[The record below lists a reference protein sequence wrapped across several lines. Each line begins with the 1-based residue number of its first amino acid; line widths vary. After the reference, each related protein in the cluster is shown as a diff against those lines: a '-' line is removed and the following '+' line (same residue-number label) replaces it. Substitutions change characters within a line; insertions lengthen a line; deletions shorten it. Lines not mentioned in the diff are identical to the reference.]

1 MGRLKI
7 RLKGDRIIW
16 ILVLCLAII
25 SLLAVFS
32 SSTFLANKAGVSKL
46 YILQEQLI
54 SVSIGFAALL
64 ICYLI
69 PMRFYRFTAFPL
81 FAITVV
87 MLVLLFIIPD
97 VRNEAARGIRLF
109 GRTIQVFEF
118 AKVGLILY
126 IAKAL
131 ELWQNSLTTYK
142 DFLLKILLPIGVVCI
157 MVMANSFS
165 SALLFGVISILLL
178 FFMNVNIKHLGITAG
193 IGILVVL
200 AMFGIYSLFFSNKGQ
215 AESEKTGSVAKVF
228 NRFGTASNRIVNFF
242 DAKKDLE
249 EAEAAMSDAERQK
262 HLDGQ
267 RQAINAKV
275 AIHEG
280 GIIGKGPGKSTQRYS
295 LSMAFS
301 DFIYAF
307 IVEEYGLLG
316 GIFVIMIYLIFI
328 FRCITIAFR
337 CETIFSG
344 ALVLG
349 LAFLIATQA
358 FLHIMVNVG
367 LMPVTGH
374 TLPLISHG
382 GTAYMVL
389 SGAFGIILSVSKQL
403 DKQDEI
409 RRKEL
414 EEEAKEKESEIM
426 LSETYEL

>member
-1 MGRLKI
+1 
-7 RLKGDRIIW
+7 
-16 ILVLCLAII
+16 
-25 SLLAVFS
+25 
-32 SSTFLANKAGVSKL
+32 
-46 YILQEQLI
+46 
-54 SVSIGFAALL
+54 
-64 ICYLI
+64 
-69 PMRFYRFTAFPL
+69 
-81 FAITVV
+81 
-87 MLVLLFIIPD
+87 
-97 VRNEAARGIRLF
+97 
-109 GRTIQVFEF
+109 
-118 AKVGLILY
+118 
-126 IAKAL
+126 
-131 ELWQNSLTTYK
+131 
-142 DFLLKILLPIGVVCI
+142 

>member
-7 RLKGDRIIW
+7 RLQGDRIIW

-54 SVSIGFAALL
+54 SVSIGLAALL
-64 ICYLI
+64 VCYLI
-69 PMRFYRFTAFPL
+69 PMRFYRFLAFPV
-81 FAITVV
+81 FGITVV

-97 VRNEAARGIRLF
+97 VRNEAARGIKLF

-131 ELWQNSLTTYK
+131 ELWENSLTRYK
-142 DFLLKILLPIGVVCI
+142 DFLLKILLPVGVVCI

-178 FFMNVNIKHLGITAG
+178 FFMNVNIKHLGITAS

-200 AMFGIYSLFFSNKGQ
+200 AMFGIYSLFYNNKSH
-215 AESEKTGSVAKVF
+215 AEGEKSGSVAKVF
-228 NRFGTASNRIVNFF
+228 NRFSTATNRIVNFF
-242 DAKKDLE
+242 DAKEEME
-249 EAEAAMSDAERQK
+249 EAATAMTPAARQR

-316 GIFVIMIYLIFI
+316 GIVVILIYLIFL
-328 FRCITIAFR
+328 FRCITIANR
-337 CETIFSG
+337 CETIFPG

-389 SGAFGIILSVSKQL
+389 SGAFGIILSVSKKL

-409 RRKEL
+409 KRKEL

-426 LSETYEL
+426 LSESYEL